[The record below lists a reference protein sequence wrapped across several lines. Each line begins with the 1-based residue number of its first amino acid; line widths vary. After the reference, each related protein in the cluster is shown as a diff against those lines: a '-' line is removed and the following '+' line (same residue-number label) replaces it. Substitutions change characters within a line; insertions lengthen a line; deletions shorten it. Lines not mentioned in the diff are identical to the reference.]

1 MNYKSYRDLIS
12 KTPELE
18 NGYLHSEVLSFH
30 FCLVIY
36 RDETK
41 ESPIEAAVFR
51 NKDSSIHSHTISAE
65 LRPELCRYQS
75 ECTYIRIDSDGQS
88 RYILIDNNSNG
99 VELLELEEGDSIQQY
114 ALRKYDQDFWVSYEL
129 ATQAKYIQTDY
140 CKRMIAHYG
149 IKPFGGR

>member
-1 MNYKSYRDLIS
+1 M
-12 KTPELE
+12 
-18 NGYLHSEVLSFH
+18 SETHYIDVT
-30 FCLVIY
+30 
-36 RDETK
+36 R
-41 ESPIEAAVFR
+41 
-51 NKDSSIHSHTISAE
+51 
-65 LRPELCRYQS
+65 
-75 ECTYIRIDSDGQS
+75 TYIRIDSDGQS